1 MDSTE
6 PAVLAVTVAMLL
18 RAPLPHRG
26 RLLPVIS
33 FGDDK
38 ITKNNSFRITALN
51 TAFSNPISLKNMLPP
66 MNYYPF
72 SDTDDKCAIIPH
84 LIRGLVS
91 IATEK
96 GRSGPDVPSH
106 EILNTVEVL
115 ERIHKMWPALS
126 QEHQNN
132 LKERIR
138 QIITYLK
145 DRYKDTFAVQLQDI
159 QARKGYMIHGPL
171 LAFTKTCEQ
180 IIDDCEKQPLL
191 TDFVTCI

>member
-1 MDSTE
+1 
-6 PAVLAVTVAMLL
+6 
-18 RAPLPHRG
+18 
-26 RLLPVIS
+26 
-33 FGDDK
+33 
-38 ITKNNSFRITALN
+38 
-51 TAFSNPISLKNMLPP
+51 

-84 LIRGLVS
+84 PIRGLVS

-96 GRSGPDVPSH
+96 GKSGPDVLLH
-106 EILNTVEVL
+106 EILNTEDVL

-159 QARKGYMIHGPL
+159 QARKGYMIHDPL

-180 IIDDCEKQPLL
+180 IIDDCENQPLL
-191 TDFVTCI
+191 IDFVTGI